1 MSEGVPQRERE
12 QEQEQQQQQQQQPA
26 PEPFY
31 QEDEHKVHRT
41 ASGRSIP
48 LNDPEAHDEMSSLTH
63 QLSRVMS
70 HPDAVHRIETLSRVL
85 SHRTHREGQIQ
96 FDPEDMDLRVVLEA
110 IVNRMEAE
118 GQKLNRTG
126 VTMKGVTVSGV
137 DTTAEHGPS
146 VTEMALQIATL
157 PRAIHKARHPKLRQ
171 IVRNFDGI
179 IEAGEMLLVLGRPGS
194 GCSTLLRTIAGEID
208 GFRGIEGDLRYDG
221 VPQHDMLKHFKDDI
235 IYNPE
240 LDVHFPHLT
249 VDQTLR
255 FAVASRTPRVRLDGV
270 GRKEY
275 ETYMVELLATVF
287 GLRHTF
293 QTKVGNDFVRG
304 VSGGERKRV
313 SIAEALA
320 ARASVYCWD
329 NATRGLD
336 ASTALEYNHAI
347 RAATNLLQ
355 SSAIVAIYQ
364 AGENIYELYDK
375 VTVIYSGQQVYFGP
389 AEKAKAYFEK
399 MGWECPPRQTTAE
412 FLTAVTDPNGRTAR
426 AGYENK
432 VPKTADEFVA
442 YWRNSPEYAELCA
455 QIDEYNSKTDPNT
468 TLERFQEIDKDRK
481 MKRQRPRSR
490 YMLTYTAQLKLAIKR
505 GYQRVLG
512 DRAYTITNIMGSV
525 IQSLIM
531 GSLFYHIAPSTSGA
545 FSRGGVMFFALLYN
559 ALSSLA
565 EISSAYEH
573 RPILQKQKSYSF
585 YHPSVEAI
593 QHILSDLPV
602 KLATLIVFSII
613 LYFLAYL
620 NQTAGQFFFFL
631 LLLYVTASAVGTLFL
646 AIAALTRTAS
656 AANAIAGILVLLLS
670 VYTGY
675 MIPTV
680 RMHPWFSWIRWL
692 DPLQYGFESLMGNE
706 LHGRSMPCDM
716 LVPQG
721 PGYEN
726 ISLQNQVCA
735 FAGSQPGQPNV
746 DGDAYMQASY
756 GYKWDHA
763 WRNFGIIIA
772 WWVFYFVVNAVGTE
786 FLPPM
791 ATGGDVLLFKRG
803 HMPDLE
809 SIQEGKVADAEEL
822 RKALASGSEGEDI
835 SKREI
840 FSWQHVDY
848 TIPLGGGHRQLLND
862 IQGYVKPGTMTA
874 LMGES
879 GAGKT
884 TLLNV
889 LSQRISFG
897 VITGDMLVNGKPL
910 DTSFQR
916 RTGYVQQQ
924 DLHLAQSTVRES
936 LQFAARLRQPS
947 SVPDKEKL
955 DYVETILDLLGMKS
969 YAEAYVGSPGRGLNV
984 EQRKKLSIAV
994 ELVAKPSLLL
1004 FLDEPT
1010 SGLDSQSAWA
1020 IVTFMR
1026 SLANAG
1032 QAILCTIHQPSATLF
1047 EEFDRLLLLKKGGRT
1062 VYFGDIGKNSS
1073 ILTSYFERHGARK
1086 CEPSENPAE
1095 YILEAIGAG
1104 ATAHVQADWGDIW
1117 ANSEEC
1123 RKVTEE
1129 VTELQQRLAAL
1140 PAANQDHNL
1149 QRPYAASYP
1158 TQLYYVF
1165 RRTLSYFWRSPDYIM
1180 AKFMLQIV
1188 GGLFIGFTFWKVN
1201 KSLGGMQDAM
1211 FGAFLI
1217 VVISA
1222 PSVNQIQT
1230 QLVESREL
1238 YEVRE
1243 AASNTFHWS
1252 CMLLSQ
1258 FFVEMIYHIPI
1269 STLLMM
1275 CFYWPVGYSG
1285 AAKVAGYFYFIYC
1298 VLFQLYY
1305 VSFGLWVGYFSPDAP
1320 SANVISSVLFSF
1332 MIAFCGVMQ
1341 PVSQMPG
1348 FWTFM
1353 YKVSPYTYIIQSLLG
1368 TVLHDREVKCS
1379 DSEYNIL
1386 QPPSGQTCGEY
1397 MDPYMQSNGGY
1408 INNRDATS
1416 DCQFCTY
1423 TVGDQYLATIGV
1435 KYTYHWRNVGLICA
1449 FIVFNIFAMLGM
1461 YYLLR
1466 VKTFSTPKW
1475 IENLKKKAG
1484 QKKESKE
1491 EKPAGDI
1498 YQEQPGDAEM
1508 FSQRSRTTDPRPNE
1522 KVGEAEGTSS
1532 SQSKATS
1539 FSS

>member
-1 MSEGVPQRERE
+1 MSVGVPRR
-12 QEQEQQQQQQQQPA
+12 QQQRQSAPA
-26 PEPFY
+26 PFY
-31 QEDEHKVHRT
+31 QEDESKDHGT

-48 LNDPEAHDEMSSLTH
+48 LHDPEAHDEMSSLTH

-70 HPDAVHRIETLSRVL
+70 QPDTVHRIESLSRVL
-85 SHRTHREGQIQ
+85 SHRTHRQGQIK
-96 FDPEDMDLRVVLEA
+96 FDPENMDLRVVLEA

-118 GQKLNRTG
+118 GQRLNRTG
-126 VTMKGVTVSGV
+126 VTFKGLTVNGV
-137 DTTAEHGPS
+137 DTAAENGPS
-146 VTEMALQIATL
+146 VTEVALKIATL
-157 PRAIHKARHPKLRQ
+157 PHAIRKARHPKLRQ

-194 GCSTLLRTIAGEID
+194 GCSTFLRTIAGEVD
-208 GFRGIEGDLRYDG
+208 GFRGVEGDLRYDG
-221 VPQHDMLKHFKDDI
+221 VPQTDMLKHFKDDI

-255 FAVASRTPRVRLDGV
+255 FAIASRTPRVRLDGV
-270 GRKEY
+270 DRKEY

-293 QTKVGNDFVRG
+293 HTKVGNDFVRG

-347 RAATNLLQ
+347 RAGTNLLQ

-375 VTVIYSGQQVYFGP
+375 VTVIYAGQQVYFGP
-389 AEKAKAYFEK
+389 ADQAKAYFEN
-399 MGWECPPRQTTAE
+399 MGWQCPPRQTTAE
-412 FLTAVTDPNGRTAR
+412 FLTAVTDPNGRTPR
-426 AGYENK
+426 PGYEDK

-442 YWRNSPEYAELCA
+442 YWHNSPEYAELCA
-455 QIDEYNSKTDPNT
+455 KIDEYNSQTDANAT
-468 TLERFQEIDKDRK
+468 IERFKEIDKDRK

-490 YMLTYTAQLKLAIKR
+490 YMLTYAAQLKLAIKR

-512 DRAYTITNIMGSV
+512 DRAYTITNVMGSV
-525 IQSLIM
+525 ILSLTM
-531 GSLFYHIAPSTSGA
+531 GSLFYHTSSYTSGA
-545 FSRGGVMFFALLYN
+545 FSRGGVLFFALLYN
-559 ALSSLA
+559 ALTSLA
-565 EISSAYEH
+565 EISSSYEH

-593 QHILSDLPV
+593 QHVLSDLPV
-602 KLATLIVFSII
+602 KLATLAVFSII

-631 LLLYVTASAVGTLFL
+631 LVLYVTSSAVGAMFL
-646 AIAALTRTAS
+646 SVASLTRTAS
-656 AANAIAGILVLLLS
+656 SANAIAGVMVLLLI
-670 VYTGY
+670 VYSGY

-680 RMHPWFSWIRWL
+680 RMHPWFSWVRWL

-706 LHGRSMPCDM
+706 LHGREMPCDL

-721 PGYEN
+721 GGGYEN
-726 ISLQNQVCA
+726 ITVENQVCA
-735 FAGSQPGQPNV
+735 FAGSQPGQPSV
-746 DGDAYMQASY
+746 EGDAYIQAAY

-763 WRNFGIIIA
+763 WRNFGILIA
-772 WWVFYFVVNAVGTE
+772 WWIFYFIVNAVGTE
-786 FLPPM
+786 LLPPM

-803 HMPDLE
+803 HLPDLD
-809 SIQEGKVADAEEL
+809 SIQDGKVAGAEEL
-822 RKALASGSEGEDI
+822 RKVLVSGTEGEDI
-835 SKREI
+835 SKREV

-848 TIPLGGGHRQLLND
+848 TIPLDGGHRQLLND

-897 VITGDMLVNGKPL
+897 VTTGDMLVNGKPL
-910 DTSFQR
+910 NASFQR

-936 LQFAARLRQPS
+936 LQFAARLRQPA

-955 DYVETILDLLGMKS
+955 DYVETILELLGMKS

-1073 ILTSYFERHGARK
+1073 TLISYFERHGARK

-1104 ATAHVQADWGDIW
+1104 ATAHVHEDWGDIW
-1117 ANSEEC
+1117 ANSEEY

-1129 VTELQQRLAAL
+1129 VTELQRRLAAL
-1140 PAANQDHNL
+1140 PPANQDANL
-1149 QRPYAASYP
+1149 QRTYAASYP

-1180 AKFMLQIV
+1180 AKTMLHIV
-1188 GGLFIGFTFWKVN
+1188 GGLLVGFTFWKVN

-1211 FGAFLI
+1211 FAGFLI
-1217 VVISA
+1217 LVVSA
-1222 PSVNQIQT
+1222 PAINQIQSH
-1230 QLVESREL
+1230 LVESREL

-1258 FFVEMIYHIPI
+1258 LFVEMIYHIPI
-1269 STLLMM
+1269 STILFL

-1320 SANVISSVLFSF
+1320 SANVISSVLFSY
-1332 MIAFCGVMQ
+1332 MVGFCGVMQ

-1368 TVLHDREVKCS
+1368 AVLHDREVKCE
-1379 DSEYNIL
+1379 DSEFSIL
-1386 QPPSGQTCGEY
+1386 QPPSGMTCGEY
-1397 MDPYMQSNGGY
+1397 MDPFMKVKGGY
-1408 INNRDATS
+1408 INNLDATS
-1416 DCQFCTY
+1416 DCQFCPY
-1423 TVGDQYLATIGV
+1423 SVGDQYLITVGA
-1435 KYTYHWRNVGLICA
+1435 KYSYHWRNVGFICA
-1449 FIVFNIFAMLGM
+1449 YIAFNIFAMLGM

-1484 QKKESKE
+1484 QNKGPQERE
-1491 EKPAGDI
+1491 PAGDI

-1508 FSQRSRTTDPRPNE
+1508 FSQRSQYTNHAQANE
-1522 KVGEAEGTSS
+1522 KVGEVEGTSG

-1539 FSS
+1539 LSS